1 MNDDDPIDSLAN
13 AIRHRSAILFVG
25 AGVSISV
32 GLPSWEKLIERMAK
46 ELGVDDE
53 FSTRRDRFQTLAEYY
68 RIKHGSI
75 GPLRSWMDRNWSV
88 AKERIEKSELHRLIV
103 TLDFPVI
110 YTTNYDRNL
119 ELAFEIHGREY
130 VKVANGR
137 HVAQARRG
145 VTHIVKF
152 HGDFDEDSSLVL
164 TETDYLDR
172 LSFNS
177 PLDVRFRSDA
187 LGSTILFIGYSLS
200 DPNIRL
206 LLHRLWQTWHRSGY
220 EKDRPPS
227 FIFMP
232 SRNPVEEAVLGRWG
246 ISVLVGAGDD
256 PEAGLTDFLRRLV
269 EAVGV
274 T

>member
-1 MNDDDPIDSLAN
+1 
-13 AIRHRSAILFVG
+13 
-25 AGVSISV
+25 
-32 GLPSWEKLIERMAK
+32 
-46 ELGVDDE
+46 
-53 FSTRRDRFQTLAEYY
+53 
-68 RIKHGSI
+68 
-75 GPLRSWMDRNWSV
+75 
-88 AKERIEKSELHRLIV
+88 
-103 TLDFPVI
+103 
-110 YTTNYDRNL
+110 
-119 ELAFEIHGREY
+119 
-130 VKVANGR
+130 VKVANAR
-137 HVAQARRG
+137 DVAQARQG

-227 FIFMP
+227 FIFMT

-246 ISVLVGAGDD
+246 ISVVVGEIDEPQAALV
-256 PEAGLTDFLRRLV
+256 DFLSRLA
-269 EAVGV
+269 EMVGDGAEPGETTHEGTV
-274 T
+274 VRQRAIETVRSRGS

>member
-130 VKVANGR
+130 VKVANAR

-269 EAVGV
+269 EAVAV